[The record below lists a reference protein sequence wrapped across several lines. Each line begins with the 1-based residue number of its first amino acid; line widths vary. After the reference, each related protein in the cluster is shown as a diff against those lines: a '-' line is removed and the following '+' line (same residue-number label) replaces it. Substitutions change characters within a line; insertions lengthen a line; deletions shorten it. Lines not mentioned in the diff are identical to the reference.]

1 MNCSSL
7 QSTAKFTSLSFCV
20 QAPGK
25 KLKTG
30 LSPGSLDAK
39 YDASGSDSE
48 QVIDYCDVKS
58 VMLLSLTCFP
68 LTVEY
73 LCLLY
78 YFLSSATTC
87 FPLTVEYLCLL
98 YYFLSSATTF
108 RYFTSKCAAVTASCC
123 PCKHSSCCLICLL
136 TTLSAMLLCL
146 PCLCTSDST
155 HMSMAARTQTV
166 ASGRGMSTVCW
177 HPTRPATCR
186 KNLLELA
193 TLVKLM

>member
-58 VMLLSLTCFP
+58 VMLLSL
-68 LTVEY
+68 
-73 LCLLY
+73 
-78 YFLSSATTC
+78 TC